1 MDATWEDLRPRGKPV
16 ITPSNADT
24 KPPAGPPVLA
34 GVILGLTA
42 AICLMLLA
50 FSTPTIHSG
59 PRDLPLAVS
68 GPEPAISHL
77 HTALEEKNPGAFMVT
92 TYASVDEAT
101 AAIKDRDAVGGI
113 SIAQDG
119 RVTIQTASAAGS
131 PYASLLRNIG
141 SGLAAGGQAVV
152 TYADV
157 VPLTSDDPAG
167 SGLAA
172 LALPLA
178 FGGTASAVIVATLFR
193 RSRILCVLGSVA
205 FSVLAGLAATAIL
218 QYWLGAIDGP
228 FWATAAGVGLGI
240 AAISLTVLGLE
251 SLLGYAGAG
260 IGALI
265 MVFIANPL
273 SGIATGPA
281 WLPQPWGEIGQFLPI
296 GAAGTVIRS
305 AAFFDGA
312 GSGHAL
318 LVLAAWI
325 VFGLILV
332 ALSTRRESHPA
343 GPRTQRRQRN
353 RHRLRVHRK
362 GSPAN

>member
-1 MDATWEDLRPRGKPV
+1 MNDPADAKLL
-16 ITPSNADT
+16 
-24 KPPAGPPVLA
+24 AGLPVLA
-34 GVILGLTA
+34 GVVLGLTA

-50 FSTPTIHSG
+50 FSAPAIHSG
-59 PRDLPLAVS
+59 PRDLPVAVS
-68 GPEPAISHL
+68 GPEPAITQL
-77 HTALEEKNPGAFMVT
+77 RTALEEKNPGAFLVT
-92 TYASVDEAT
+92 TYATVDEAT

-113 SIAQDG
+113 SIGRDG
-119 RVTIQTASAAGS
+119 QVTIQIASAAGS
-131 PYASLLRNIG
+131 PYTSLLRNIG
-141 SGLAAGGQAVV
+141 SGLAARGQVV
-152 TYADV
+152 TYTDV

-178 FGGTASAVIVATLFR
+178 FGGTASAVIVAALFR
-193 RSRILCVLGSVA
+193 RSRILSVVGSVA

-218 QYWLGAIDGP
+218 QYWLGSIDGP

-240 AAISLTVLGLE
+240 AAISLTVLGME

-273 SGIATGPA
+273 SGIAAGPA

-305 AAFFDGA
+305 VAFFDGA
-312 GSGHAL
+312 GSGRAL
-318 LVLAAWI
+318 FVLAAWI
-325 VFGLILV
+325 VLGLSLL
-332 ALSTRRESHPA
+332 ALSTHRDPVP
-343 GPRTQRRQRN
+343 PRTSSTYSRFGGVP
-353 RHRLRVHRK
+353 LRDD
-362 GSPAN
+362 

>member
-1 MDATWEDLRPRGKPV
+1 MDATPEDRRARRKAL

-24 KPPAGPPVLA
+24 KPPAGRRVLA
-34 GVILGLTA
+34 GVVLGLTA
-42 AICLMLLA
+42 AVCLMLLA
-50 FSTPTIHSG
+50 FCAPTIHSG
-59 PRDLPLAVS
+59 SRDLPLAVS
-68 GPEPAISHL
+68 GPDPAVTQL
-77 HTALEEKNPGAFMVT
+77 HAALEEKNPGAFMVT
-92 TYASVDEAT
+92 TYATAEEVA

-113 SIAQDG
+113 SIAPDG
-119 RVTIQTASAAGS
+119 PVTIQTASAAGA
-131 PYASLLRNIG
+131 PYASLLRGIG
-141 SGLAAGGQAVV
+141 SGLAARGQAV
-152 TYADV
+152 TYTDV
-157 VPLTSDDPAG
+157 VPLTGDDPAG
-167 SGLAA
+167 SGLAT

-178 FGGTASAVIVATLFR
+178 FGGTASAVILATLFR
-193 RSRILCVLGSVA
+193 RSRILSVVGSVS
-205 FSVLAGLAATAIL
+205 FSVLAGVAATAIL
-218 QYWLGAIDGP
+218 QHWLGAIDGP

-281 WLPQPWGEIGQFLPI
+281 WLPQPWGDIGQFLPI

-318 LVLAAWI
+318 LVLGAWM
-325 VFGLILV
+325 VLGLILV
-332 ALSTRRESHPA
+332 GLSIRRESRPA
-343 GPRTQRRQRN
+343 DPLPNDGR
-353 RHRLRVHRK
+353 
-362 GSPAN
+362 